1 MCGGMVPCLSS
12 SDAHVDFK
20 MIDGTLNNRSY
31 FISAVPFI
39 GIMLDTGEYTYIH
52 VFISISCSSTF
63 GGTAGIFTITDP
75 AFIVSHFRTDSFD
88 TA

>member
-1 MCGGMVPCLSS
+1 MTIEYFFRQLKVSGFECIVDNSSRSQRLPLTGWRYRQEDICLCGGMVPCLSS

-39 GIMLDTGEYTYIH
+39 GIMLDTGEYT
-52 VFISISCSSTF
+52 
-63 GGTAGIFTITDP
+63 
-75 AFIVSHFRTDSFD
+75 
-88 TA
+88 